1 MARPRRSRW
10 AFRLSAF
17 AVAWCAALVIG
28 VFVVPAYS
36 DGSTLAQENSAW
48 VAVPAAVPAL
58 LAGRVVFGLHL
69 RRTRGGAGGTVCTC
83 VAIVLMLAFG
93 VVTMWSIGLFAV
105 IPALLLA
112 VAAALTPPTRT

>member
-1 MARPRRSRW
+1 M
-10 AFRLSAF
+10 SAF

-58 LAGRVVFGLHL
+58 LAGLAVFGLHL